1 MESLYSLQNIVC
13 AYASKTVLTIDHLE
27 VFSGR
32 ITCLTGVN
40 GSGKS
45 SLLELL
51 GLLHPPVKGELC
63 YRGKPLPRSG
73 KALQQIRL
81 EITLAHQT
89 PYLLKGTVADNIRY
103 PLKLRNLTQRE
114 QDRLICWSLQTVG
127 LGGFEQRKSDQLSG
141 GELRRVAIAR
151 ALALKPRVL
160 LLDEPMAGLDTAQSD
175 VMESILTR
183 LSAAD
188 LTVILST
195 HDPALPAR
203 LCADVVH
210 LQEGQLAGRYP
221 LPTTPETPLCPDRLK
236 MQEA

>member
-1 MESLYSLQNIVC
+1 MESLYSLRNITC
-13 AYASKTVLTIDHLE
+13 AYASKTVLSIDRLE
-27 VFSGR
+27 IFADR

-51 GLLHPPVKGELC
+51 GLLHPPAQGALL
-63 YRGKPLPRSG
+63 YRGEPLPRSG
-73 KALQQIRL
+73 KALQQIRR

-103 PLKLRNLTQRE
+103 PLKLRNLTRRE
-114 QDRLICWSLQTVG
+114 QDRLVCWSLQTVG

-183 LSAAD
+183 LNSKD

-195 HDPALPAR
+195 HDPALPER
-203 LCADVVH
+203 LCADIVR
-210 LQEGQLAGRYP
+210 LQEGQLAGRQP
-221 LPTTPETPLCPDRLK
+221 LPTTTETPLCPDRLK